1 MISYSLH
8 FGSKKHAI
16 SNKTKLSSVSKHNMR
31 EYEDK
36 FSCPSAIDLELSK
49 CNEILRGSNNLY
61 QDVVDFYRDT
71 FEKSRLEYN
80 DRQTREDRKIFDYL
94 QKISDDKQKNIAVEC
109 IIQLADM
116 EYWENIELEEKKKMS
131 EVFEKQIQYLEKNL
145 ENFKIVNAVVHYD
158 ESSPHLQLI
167 GVPVSYN
174 NKRGMEVQVS
184 KNSVFSKEIMRKL
197 QTEMREVALQDFNR
211 VYQKK
216 EVLKGKEKGRNYD
229 YSIDEIKLM
238 KEHEKVLDRDRKE
251 VLEILS
257 KKKKTFGVF
266 GKEEVKLDEKEVDKI
281 LKFISTKSAIFESR
295 KSLEILKAKEKD
307 LEQRNIDVAG
317 EIEKKTSDLSEK
329 NKEII
334 QLENQKSQLEK
345 NIKDKKESMNEE
357 LSQFYDE
364 KNKILERDY
373 NTKIFKLEENFKTK
387 KSNLEFELEN
397 EKEVIRE
404 KIASEIREEL
414 YKELITNN
422 AELQSLQNHLK
433 ELEKIKKNLEKE
445 IKKLDKLRELEQ
457 MEEEKIALDKVIFEK
472 KNEISSLDSLK
483 LKVNKEIADLEKEK
497 LEIKEREKALDRRE
511 SYLQKEK
518 QMLES
523 RENNIKVN
531 EEKLEQKIKDLEI
544 EREYNQKD
552 KINIAKEKEELLT
565 LVERYNKIEE
575 QIASSTDK
583 LNQLDDKKIVVTE
596 EIRNIENKL
605 EDRKELLLELESYRE
620 LMRISE
626 KSSDEFSKK
635 LQEKIIEISIEQKM
649 SLGIEESIEKSEK
662 TGTYEEKIL
671 LNAKIE
677 MYENRYRDS
686 SDENIQAKIDKF
698 KEFKEN
704 FSFNYENVR
713 EIMQKFISNR
723 NELILEN
730 KNLKLQLEVMKNT
743 NTASASQL
751 KQIDRTIKNNNNKIR
766 VLNHAKL
773 IVSKSTKLDNLPLRT
788 AGAVGGYTVKN
799 NRLLEENIDNTSKL
813 SSFAQGWVIKLF
825 DNEDEIDKGKG
836 RVQGRGYE
844 R

>member
-445 IKKLDKLRELEQ
+445 
-457 MEEEKIALDKVIFEK
+457 
-472 KNEISSLDSLK
+472 
-483 LKVNKEIADLEKEK
+483 K

>member
-36 FSCPSAIDLELSK
+36 FSCSSAIDLELSQY
-49 CNEILRGSNNLY
+49 NEILRGSNNLY

-71 FEKSRLEYN
+71 FEESRLKYN
-80 DRQTREDRKIFDYL
+80 DKQIRDDRKIFDYL

-109 IIQLADM
+109 IIQLADK

-497 LEIKEREKALDRRE
+497 AEIKAKEEVLIKKEYQLKEEKIVLL
-511 SYLQKEK
+511 SKEK
-518 QMLES
+518 SIE
-523 RENNIKVN
+523 
-531 EEKLEQKIKDLEI
+531 EEKINLKFEKEQNK
-544 EREYNQKD
+544 KD
-552 KINIAKEKEELLT
+552 KINIAKEKEELLS
-565 LVERYNKIEE
+565 LVERYNKIKE
-575 QIASSTDK
+575 QIASST
-583 LNQLDDKKIVVTE
+583 E
-596 EIRNIENKL
+596 ELKKL

-686 SDENIQAKIDKF
+686 SDENIKAKIDKF

-730 KNLKLQLEVMKNT
+730 KNLKLQLEMMKNS

-799 NRLLEENIDNTSKL
+799 NRLLEKNIDNTSKL

-825 DNEDEIDKGKG
+825 DNEDEIEKEKGIVK
-836 RVQGRGYE
+836 GRGYE

>member
-49 CNEILRGSNNLY
+49 YNEILRGSNNLY

-131 EVFEKQIQYLEKNL
+131 EVFENQIQYLEKNL

-158 ESSPHLQLI
+158 ESSPHLQLV

-197 QTEMREVALQDFNR
+197 QTEMREIAIQDFNR

-257 KKKKTFGVF
+257 KKKKNFGIF

-281 LKFISTKSAIFESR
+281 LQFISTKSAIFESK
-295 KSLEILKAKEKD
+295 KSLDILKEKNKD
-307 LEQRNIDVAG
+307 LEQRSVDIAG
-317 EIEKKTSDLSEK
+317 ELEKKTSDLSKK
-329 NKEII
+329 NNEII
-334 QLENQKSQLEK
+334 QLENQKSELEK

-397 EKEVIRE
+397 EKEVIRD
-404 KIASEIREEL
+404 KVTSEIREEL

-472 KNEISSLDSLK
+472 KSEISSLDSLK

-497 LEIKEREKALDRRE
+497 AEIKAKEEVLIKKEYQLKEEKIVLL
-511 SYLQKEK
+511 SKEK
-518 QMLES
+518 SIE
-523 RENNIKVN
+523 
-531 EEKLEQKIKDLEI
+531 EEKINLKFEKEQ
-544 EREYNQKD
+544 NQKD
-552 KINIAKEKEELLT
+552 KINIAKEKEELLS
-565 LVERYNKIEE
+565 LVERYNKIKE
-575 QIASSTDK
+575 QIASST
-583 LNQLDDKKIVVTE
+583 E
-596 EIRNIENKL
+596 ELKKL

-686 SDENIQAKIDKF
+686 SDENIKAKIDKF

-730 KNLKLQLEVMKNT
+730 KNLKLQLEMMKNS

-766 VLNHAKL
+766 VLNQAKL
-773 IVSKSTKLDNLPLRT
+773 IVSKSTKLDNLPPR
-788 AGAVGGYTVKN
+788 ASGAVSSYTAKN

-813 SSFAQGWVIKLF
+813 SSFASGWVIKLF
-825 DNEDEIDKGKG
+825 DNEDEIEKEKGIVK
-836 RVQGRGYE
+836 GRGYE